1 MTEKELARASE
12 IISKEYDHHQNPPFI
27 VILNRC
33 QPTGLAPVG
42 SGLSLFIA
50 QYLRS
55 YRFSIIVEAQYNS
68 IGYLDI
74 GCAIDTI
81 RGVLKPRIH
90 LNSTIDDPG
99 WRCRNRLI
107 RSGGLLVWEFG

>member
-81 RGVLKPRIH
+81 RGV
-90 LNSTIDDPG
+90 SIDDPG

-107 RSGGLLVWEFG
+107 RSAGLLVWEFG